1 MLHLPPLITD
11 LAIIL
16 GAAALMTL
24 IFKKLKQPVVLGYIL
39 AGLVVGPN
47 VSFFPTIIDTK
58 AINIWAEIGVVFLLF
73 GLGLEFSFKKLSSVG
88 GSASITAIVEVIFMS
103 AMGYICGMMLGWN
116 QMDSIFLGAMLCV
129 SSTTIIIRAFDEL
142 GMKTRKYATL
152 VFGALIVEDLITI
165 LLLVLLSTIAISRQF
180 AGGELMFSVIKL
192 GFFMLIWFLFGIF
205 LIPSFLRWAKNIL
218 NSEMLLIISL
228 ALCLGMVFFATYVG
242 FSPALGAFVMGSIL
256 AETVEGKHIEHLIQ
270 PVKDLFGAIF
280 FVSVGILIDPR
291 SLVDNWQVVLI
302 ITALT
307 IVGKILTTG
316 FGALLSGQT
325 LKHSV
330 QTGMALS
337 QIGEFSFII
346 ANLGLSLKVTSDFLY
361 PIGVAVSVVTT
372 FTTPY
377 MIKYSEPFASWLEK
391 VLPKRLVTG
400 INNYSSSSQT
410 FFASTRVS
418 SILKDFMIKIILL
431 VMVVLAITFSANKMM
446 GTSKITA
453 FLFSFILS
461 APFLWAIAKAKV
473 IPNLAEKES
482 RKFHLMVQV
491 LKIFQFL
498 IVAGL
503 LTFLLSFYFS
513 TWIVST
519 LFLVFSLGAMFVF
532 SSRLASIYQWMEKTF
547 IKNLNNVD
555 ESAPKQTP
563 LTPWDAHLALYAV
576 SPNSPYL
583 GKTLEELA
591 IRELYGVSV
600 VMIERGHKKIT
611 APKRDEKLYP
621 LDKISVI
628 GTDEH
633 LALFKAFIEEAA
645 PENPADKHTAEEY
658 VLKGF
663 KLDENSIFI
672 GKTIRDSEV
681 RELTDGLVVGLER
694 NGTRI
699 LNPDSLTV
707 LEVEDFVWIVG
718 IKEKIRALIS

>member
-24 IFKKLKQPVVLGYIL
+24 LFKKLKQPVVLGYIL

-58 AINIWAEIGVVFLLF
+58 AINIWAEIGVIFLLF

-142 GMKTRKYATL
+142 GMKTKKYATL

-180 AGGELMFSVIKL
+180 AGGELIFSVVKL

-218 NSEMLLIISL
+218 NNEMLLIVSL

-256 AETVEGKHIEHLIQ
+256 AETIEGKHIEHLIM

-291 SLVDNWQVVLI
+291 SLIDNWQVVLI

-307 IVGKILTTG
+307 IVGKIITTG
-316 FGALLSGQT
+316 AGALLSGQT

-361 PIGVAVSVVTT
+361 PMGVAVSVVTT

-391 VLPKRLVTG
+391 ILPKRLVTG

-418 SILKDFMIKIILL
+418 NILKDFIIKIVLL
-431 VMVVLAITFSANKMM
+431 VIVVLAITFSANKMM
-446 GTSKITA
+446 GDSKITA
-453 FLFSFILS
+453 FLFSFMLS
-461 APFLWAIAKAKV
+461 APFLWAIAKTKV
-473 IPNLAEKES
+473 IPKLAEKES
-482 RKFHLMVQV
+482 RKFHLMVQI
-491 LKIFQFL
+491 LTIFQFL

-519 LFLVFSLGAMFVF
+519 LFLIFSLGAMFIF

-555 ESAPKQTP
+555 ESEPRQTP
-563 LTPWDAHLALYAV
+563 LTPWDAHLALYQV

-583 GKTLEELA
+583 GKTLEALA

-633 LALFKAFIEEAA
+633 LALFKAFVEESA
-645 PENPADKHTAEEY
+645 PETEVEKHSADEY

-663 KLDENSIFI
+663 KLDEHSIFI

-694 NGTRI
+694 KGTRI

-707 LEVEDFVWIVG
+707 LEVDDFVWIVG
-718 IKEKIRALIS
+718 IKEKINALIS